1 MSDKRDDQG
10 RDDDRR
16 PGPDDTAAYDPVR
29 DDDTAVRGGD
39 DATQRFDRDDATQ
52 RYDRGSDQTQRYDRD
67 SDQTQRYGGT
77 AEQPTV
83 RQPPYPD
90 DRTAQI
96 PPGQDGGAW
105 AGRAGVPP
113 PGAPPRGPAP
123 TEWAEPED
131 PHQRRW
137 WMPILLG
144 VLALLLIGVIAF
156 GLWLLLR
163 DDSGSP
169 EPTPSPTVV
178 PTTAAPTTAA
188 PTTAAP
194 TSAAAVAV
202 PPVIGRSEAEART
215 LLDAAGLQPEL
226 DFVES
231 DQPAG
236 TVVDADPPPGSQ
248 VAPNSTVTLF
258 ISEGPPP
265 TSAPPSSPPPPTI
278 TATP

>member
-10 RDDDRR
+10 RDDDRV
-16 PGPDDTAAYDPVR
+16 PGADDTAAYDPVR
-29 DDDTAVRGGD
+29 DDDTAVYGGQ
-39 DATQRFDRDDATQ
+39 DATH
-52 RYDRGSDQTQRYDRD
+52 RYDRLDDETQ
-67 SDQTQRYGGT
+67 QYGGT

-96 PPGQDGGAW
+96 PPGQDNTAW

-113 PGAPPRGPAP
+113 PAPPRGPGQ

-131 PHQRRW
+131 PDQRRW

-144 VLALLLIGVIAF
+144 VLALVLIAVIAF

-163 DDSGSP
+163 DDGANP
-169 EPTPSPTVV
+169 EPTPSPTAAPTSVV

-194 TSAAAVAV
+194 TSAAAIAV
-202 PPVIGRSEAEART
+202 PPVIGRTEAEARS
-215 LLDAAGLQPEL
+215 LLDGAGLQPRLE
-226 DFVES
+226 FVES

-236 TVVDADPPPGSQ
+236 TVVDADPQPGSQ
-248 VAPNSTVTLF
+248 VAPDSTVTLF

-265 TSAPPSSPPPPTI
+265 TSAPPPPPPPPTI

>member
-16 PGPDDTAAYDPVR
+16 PGPDDTAGYDPVR
-29 DDDTAVRGGD
+29 DDDTAVYGGD
-39 DATQRFDRDDATQ
+39 DATHRYDRDDATQ
-52 RYDRGSDQTQRYDRD
+52 RYDRLNDETQ
-67 SDQTQRYGGT
+67 QYGGT

-96 PPGQDGGAW
+96 PPSGPEGGAW

-144 VLALLLIGVIAF
+144 VLALVLIGVIAF

-163 DDSGSP
+163 GDDSNP
-169 EPTPSPTVV
+169 EPTPSPTVAPTSVV

-194 TSAAAVAV
+194 TSAAPVAV
-202 PPVIGRSEAEART
+202 PPVVGRTEAEARS
-215 LLDAAGLQPEL
+215 LLSAVGLQPEL

-231 DQPAG
+231 SQPAG
-236 TVVDADPPPGSQ
+236 TVVDADPQPGSQ

-265 TSAPPSSPPPPTI
+265 TSAPPSVPPPTI